1 MPPHA
6 PRHARAQSA
15 QPAARLFAVATAMIA
30 AAVLVAVPA
39 TAHETTLEAKAT
51 EIAAP
56 DTTAEGSATTLD
68 GEPLATAV
76 EAPESFGQLLD
87 AAHDRARA
95 IKAIARQH
103 RLAEARARKLAREK
117 AQARKHAALVRAS
130 RASLRSTVV
139 RPVAGGYHLTAR
151 FGDTSSR
158 WGSGRHTGLDF
169 ACGSGTPVR
178 VVADGVILSTGYEGA
193 YGNRIE
199 VRHADGTVTTYSH
212 LSSIAVS
219 GGSVKAGRVIG
230 RVGSTGNTTGA
241 HLHFE
246 VTRGGTFVDPERWLR
261 AHFVTY

>member
-6 PRHARAQSA
+6 PKHARADSV
-15 QPAARLFAVATAMIA
+15 QPFGRLLAVATAMIT

-39 TAHETTLEAKAT
+39 TAHETGAEAASTGTVPPSPTAESGSTTLEG
-51 EIAAP
+51 
-56 DTTAEGSATTLD
+56 D
-68 GEPLATAV
+68 PLAGAV
-76 EAPESFGQLLD
+76 EAPEAFGQLLD
-87 AAHDRARA
+87 AAHDRAQA
-95 IKAIARQH
+95 IKALARQH
-103 RLAEARARKLAREK
+103 RLAETRARKLAREK

-139 RPVAGGYHLTAR
+139 RPVVGGYHLTAR

-158 WGSGRHTGLDF
+158 WGSGRHTGVDF
-169 ACGSGTPVR
+169 ACASGTPVR
-178 VVADGVILSTGYEGA
+178 VVANGVILSAGYDGA

-199 VRHADGTVTTYSH
+199 IRHADGAVTTYSH
-212 LSSIAVS
+212 LSSIAI
-219 GGSVKAGRVIG
+219 GAGSVKAGRVIG

-246 VTRGGTFVDPERWLR
+246 VLRGGSFVDPERWLR